1 MRTHKLSGD
10 VSLWFLVPAL
20 LVSMVV
26 VLLPAALTFGASF
39 TRWDGVSTPIWLGLN
54 NYQSLMGD
62 RAFWRALTHNSQW
75 LAIFLV
81 VPTLLGIAMAA
92 LMFNQ
97 KRSMAVFQAIFLIP
111 FVLSPVANA
120 LIWQEVIFASDSG
133 LLGFISTHIM
143 PIRNPLTNPQTALYA
158 VAAVDIW
165 RFWGYVAVIF
175 YAAMKQTPQEQLE
188 AAHLEGATALQTLRY
203 VLIPNIAR
211 TILLMLV
218 FIVIGSILAFE
229 YVFLLTQGGP
239 ANATELLST
248 LSYTLALSTFEVGRA
263 AALAV
268 VMSFFGFIASVA
280 YVWLEGKQS

>member
-1 MRTHKLSGD
+1 MIRKLGGD

-20 LVSMVV
+20 VVSMVV
-26 VLLPAALTFGASF
+26 VLAPAVLTFGASF
-39 TRWDGVSTPIWLGLN
+39 TRWDGVSAPIWSGMA
-54 NYQSLMGD
+54 NYTSLMGD
-62 RAFWRALTHNSQW
+62 RGFWRALTHNTQW
-75 LAIFLV
+75 LAIFLI

-92 LMFNQ
+92 LMFNE
-97 KRSMAVFQAIFLIP
+97 KRSMAAFQAIFLIP

-133 LLGFISTHIM
+133 LLGFISKNLF
-143 PIRNPLTNPQTALYA
+143 PVRNPLTNPETALYA

-188 AAHLEGATALQTLRY
+188 AALIEGASGFQTLRY
-203 VLIPNIAR
+203 ILVPNIAR

-239 ANATELLST
+239 ANSTELLST

-268 VMSFFGFIASVA
+268 VMSFFGFIASVV
-280 YVWLEGKQS
+280 YVWLEGKQV